1 MCAHLRFEGNFP
13 VLKDPLINNYK
24 ISAEYSD
31 ETFEAFSGIELNVVA
46 FLSLINFITF
56 SIPTCVNSLKKNKF
70 QEIDS
75 STLFL
80 MSKILG

>member
-13 VLKDPLINNYK
+13 VLKDPLINDYK

-46 FLSLINFITF
+46 FLSLITYYF
-56 SIPTCVNSLKKNKF
+56 
-70 QEIDS
+70 
-75 STLFL
+75 
-80 MSKILG
+80 